1 VLEIDVLRAEHLPPL
16 DFTKLGI
23 DGYVKASYAGV
34 TVKSKT
40 VSGSED
46 DR

>member
-1 VLEIDVLRAEHLPPL
+1 MLEIDVLRAEHLPPL

-23 DGYVKASYAGV
+23 DGYVKASYAGCSI
-34 TVKSKT
+34 KSKT
-40 VSGSED
+40 ISGSEE